1 MQAIELEGTS
11 LRDEIGRLRE
21 QLEKAKAEKSRL
33 ENDLEEAKREID
45 TVRESERQAIS
56 RANETHYQLEAI
68 REDLSMKV
76 ENQQKIEELM
86 QEVAELRAR
95 NKSKFQSIS
104 FVILKNVCNNIIKI
118 IFLFDKV
125 WRNLETNYKLQRL
138 CRQAV
143 NF

>member
-1 MQAIELEGTS
+1 MEGTS

-68 REDLSMKV
+68 REELSMKV

-86 QEVAELRAR
+86 QEVAELRTR

-118 IFLFDKV
+118 IFLFDKI